1 MWKNH
6 YHVGLGRVLGA
17 KPVSFVPEELT
28 ERVEHVRD
36 RGLDLQAVRHQG
48 ALVVRRDEAVRD
60 SAIQHAPG
68 SAVFVVR
75 ENRFGGRS
83 RSISGAPMRVVALCL
98 ILFARTAPNR
108 ALLEMEQRLPVDDK
122 FGTLLAA

>member
-1 MWKNH
+1 MHDSNACAE
-6 YHVGLGRVLGA
+6 VDTPLRPLA
-17 KPVSFVPEELT
+17 
-28 ERVEHVRD
+28 
-36 RGLDLQAVRHQG
+36 DLQAVRHQG
-48 ALVVRRDEAVRD
+48 ALVVGRYEAIRDG
-60 SAIQHAPG
+60 AIQHAPG

-108 ALLEMEQRLPVDDK
+108 ALGLK
-122 FGTLLAA
+122 GS